1 VVCGDNTQAAAAAR
15 RAFGNRPNVEIH
27 DVVDGLEALLA
38 ECDCVVTKPGISTI
52 LEARA
57 ARRKIFLLRGMPVA
71 EDNNARHALRYFDAE
86 WFTKESFQRWCR
98 RAAEPAPLQTGR

>member
-1 VVCGDNTQAAAAAR
+1 
-15 RAFGNRPNVEIH
+15 
-27 DVVDGLEALLA
+27 
-38 ECDCVVTKPGISTI
+38 VVTKPGISTI